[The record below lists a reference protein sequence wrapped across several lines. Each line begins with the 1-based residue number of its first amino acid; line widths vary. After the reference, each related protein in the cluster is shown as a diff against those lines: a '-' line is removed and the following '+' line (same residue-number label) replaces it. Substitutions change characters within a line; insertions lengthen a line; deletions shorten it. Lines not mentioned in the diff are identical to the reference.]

1 MKGMY
6 DHDVYQNTEEHS
18 AVEQLTPPE
27 NDQNEQPSK
36 KKRTVPSSKADY
48 NKYQYA

>member
-27 NDQNEQPSK
+27 NDQNEQPS
-36 KKRTVPSSKADY
+36 RTVPSSKADY